1 MSIQFLISTI
11 AILALATAEELEL
24 LTNFYKTTPDKPTPV
39 SPSGMLKASND
50 QTEDGDSTV
59 AIVVVISCFVVFG
72 VLVFIFYPRK
82 RNKKEIKKSDETTQP
97 LIVEEL
103 DVKLNFDLY
112 KD

>member
-1 MSIQFLISTI
+1 MSIQLLISSI

-24 LTNFYKTTPDKPTPV
+24 LTNFYKPTPV

-59 AIVVVISCFVVFG
+59 AIVVAISCFAVFG

-97 LIVEEL
+97 LITEDL